1 VSAIILV
8 TCGDNERYVT
18 EREIRVPRALIAHP
32 SADVYGSDRQ
42 LVESVAGLVDAGWD
56 VTVALPAPG
65 PLTELLGDVPVAICD
80 FPVLRKSLLR
90 PIALARLILNLPHD
104 LVRLIRL
111 VCKANPDVVYVNTVT
126 IPIWVLAARLARRP
140 VLVHVHE
147 AEQDAAAPLRIA
159 LAAPLLAAQRVIANS
174 VASRQV
180 LVGTLARLARRT
192 RVIYN
197 GVPEPDLVQIEPC
210 AGHLVLVGR
219 LSPRKGIDIALDAV
233 ALLRGEG
240 RTVTIEICGTVF
252 PGYEWYEAELRARAA
267 RPDLDGA
274 VSFAGY
280 VNPTTTALAGASVV
294 LVPSRVEPFGNT
306 AVEAML
312 AGRPVVASNVQG
324 LAEIVDDGRT
334 GLLVTP
340 GDPSALAAAVRTVL
354 DNPAF
359 ADRLARAGC
368 SDAAA
373 RFSLARYRGDIVT
386 CTAEAARA
394 GRH

>member
-1 VSAIILV
+1 M
-8 TCGDNERYVT
+8 
-18 EREIRVPRALIAHP
+18 RVPRALIAHP
-32 SADVYGSDRQ
+32 SPDVYGSDRQ

-56 VTVALPAPG
+56 VTVVLPEPG
-65 PLTELLGDVPVAICD
+65 PLTELLGDVRVEICD

-90 PIALARLILNLPHD
+90 PSALARLALNSPRD
-104 LVRLIRL
+104 LIRMIRL
-111 VCKANPDVVYVNTVT
+111 VRKVNPDVVYVNTVT
-126 IPIWVLAARLARRP
+126 IPIWILAARLAKRP

-159 LAAPLLAAQRVIANS
+159 LAAPMLAARSVIANS
-174 VASRQV
+174 EASRQV
-180 LVGTLARLARRT
+180 VVGTLPRLARRT

-197 GVPEPDLVQIEPC
+197 GVAAPAPVEIEPC

-219 LSPRKGIDIALDAV
+219 LSPRKGIDVALEAV
-233 ALLRGEG
+233 ALLRREG

-252 PGYEWYEAELRARAA
+252 PGYEWYEAELRERAG
-267 RPDLDGA
+267 RPDLEGV

-280 VNPTTTALAGASVV
+280 VNPTTTALAQASVV

-312 AGRPVVASNVQG
+312 AGCPVIASNVQG

-340 GDPSALAAAVRTVL
+340 GDASELAAAVRTMLDDPVL
-354 DNPAF
+354 
-359 ADRLARAGC
+359 ADRLSREGR

-373 RFSLARYRGDIVT
+373 RFSLARYRSDIAS
-386 CTAEAARA
+386 CMADAAHA